1 MSKESVARTLERLG
15 YVELFLR
22 MDDGAQ
28 RKVWSAPGAEIDVP
42 SVVRDERASSVAR
55 FLAAAL
61 LASHPTRRAA
71 NIPADLLAHVYV
83 DGLRVGAS
91 QMANPWGLPG
101 DPGPLSQQVIALGK
115 AATGP
120 LLDALD
126 DATAMTYSG
135 SREATVGNSYHWRVK
150 DQAAALLAALRGEA
164 LMPDV
169 DPKKRDKAIAALRAR
184 AQRDSPQ

>member
-1 MSKESVARTLERLG
+1 
-15 YVELFLR
+15 
-22 MDDGAQ
+22 
-28 RKVWSAPGAEIDVP
+28 
-42 SVVRDERASSVAR
+42 
-55 FLAAAL
+55 
-61 LASHPTRRAA
+61 
-71 NIPADLLAHVYV
+71 
-83 DGLRVGAS
+83 
-91 QMANPWGLPG
+91 MANPWGLPG

-164 LMPDV
+164 LVPDV

-184 AQRDSPQ
+184 AKG

>member
-1 MSKESVARTLERLG
+1 
-15 YVELFLR
+15 
-22 MDDGAQ
+22 
-28 RKVWSAPGAEIDVP
+28 
-42 SVVRDERASSVAR
+42 
-55 FLAAAL
+55 
-61 LASHPTRRAA
+61 
-71 NIPADLLAHVYV
+71 
-83 DGLRVGAS
+83 
-91 QMANPWGLPG
+91 MANPWGLPG

>member
-22 MDDGAQ
+22 MDDGAR
-28 RKVWSAPGAEIDVP
+28 RKIWSMPGAESDVA
-42 SVVRDERASSVAR
+42 SVLRDEGASSVVR

-61 LASHPTRRAA
+61 LADHHKWPPKDL
-71 NIPADLLAHVYV
+71 PADLLARVYV
-83 DGLRVGAS
+83 DGLRANAS

-101 DPGPLSQQVIALGK
+101 DLGPLSQQVLALGK
-115 AATGP
+115 AATDP

-135 SREATVGNSYHWRVK
+135 SRDATIGNSYHWRVK
-150 DQAAALLAALRGEA
+150 DQAASLLAALRREK
-164 LMPDV
+164 LEPDTN
-169 DPKKRDKAIAALRAR
+169 PKKRDAAIAALRAHV
-184 AQRDSPQ
+184 QKDGP